1 MNADAGWSHQ
11 NAGFPAAKYC
21 LRLLGGFA
29 GVFGL
34 EGRAAPA
41 FPQVGD
47 ACSDPCPPKTAQK
60 PRLMA
65 KSGPIFCKTVQKS
78 WDIDIVHRAVAVE
91 TDPRRRC
98 AQRKGRPC
106 QGLRL
111 RAFVR
116 WGDFVCPCVVG
127 GLMARCRKAVVALS
141 LRAIVWVRFSADIVD
156 LGKRC
161 CFMLFWARAACKTAQ
176 KMKMRH
182 RERYRRAHRF
192 ILFPPSSRRPAGSSR
207 KLFVVPLRTPKAG
220 AMQDCNRL
228 AEWGRL
234 APEDRSGPAAAV
246 PVGSRHKSHV
256 MRRWTRGWDAYSTER
271 SPAQLNAKVVLEP
284 PFGAATL
291 PIMNRRSC
299 IGAARKGCSCV
310 FSNPGWA

>member
-1 MNADAGWSHQ
+1 M
-11 NAGFPAAKYC
+11 
-21 LRLLGGFA
+21 
-29 GVFGL
+29 

-47 ACSDPCPPKTAQK
+47 ACSDPRPPKTAQK

-78 WDIDIVHRAVAVE
+78 WGIDIVHRAVAVE

-207 KLFVVPLRTPKAG
+207 KLSAVPAATSLASAPAVPSSTFGPSRTPKAG

-234 APEDRSGPAAAV
+234 APE
-246 PVGSRHKSHV
+246 
-256 MRRWTRGWDAYSTER
+256 
-271 SPAQLNAKVVLEP
+271 N
-284 PFGAATL
+284 
-291 PIMNRRSC
+291 
-299 IGAARKGCSCV
+299 
-310 FSNPGWA
+310 